1 MVLLNYIVRL
11 KQVTDIKDLQKEIMN
26 NLNKY
31 SKILAEDVQKAQ
43 KETVSTLKDQVK
55 TDSPKRLGDY
65 ETGWRIKKED
75 KKLILYNKTDYQ
87 LTHLLEYGHAKK
99 NGGRVAA
106 QVHIRPAEQTAVT
119 SYLQKI
125 EQAIKQ

>member
-1 MVLLNYIVRL
+1 M
-11 KQVTDIKDLQKEIMN
+11 TDIKDLQKEIMN

-43 KETVSTLKDQVK
+43 KETASTLKDQVK
-55 TDSPKRLGDY
+55 ANSPKKTGSY
-65 ETGWRIKKED
+65 ETGWRIKKEGN
-75 KKLILYNKTDYQ
+75 KLILHNKTDYQ
-87 LTHLLEYGHAKK
+87 LTHLLEHGHAKK

-119 SYLQKI
+119 NYLQKI